1 MSTNSPDIFDA
12 ALTLPDAERAS
23 LAYRLLQSLRPPS
36 VVSDG
41 DVGFEAE
48 LERRVADYDAGKTEA
63 SDWDEVAGRLRK
75 SLQQR
80 TSS

>member
-12 ALTLPDAERAS
+12 ALNLPDAERAS
-23 LAYRLLQSLRPPS
+23 LAYQLLQSLRPPG

-48 LERRVADYDAGKTEA
+48 LEQRVTDYEAGKTKA
-63 SDWDEVAGRLRK
+63 SDWDEVAARLRK
-75 SLQQR
+75 SFQQR